1 MLWSAW
7 FLDNT
12 SGTPAVSTAT
22 VLYRFFSCVWIY
34 DTPGALISVFIYYR
48 KFALWIQ
55 GKIHHLRGIVM
66 NSGEEQ
72 MLKTLG

>member
-34 DTPGALISVFIYYR
+34 DTPGALISVFIYYH
-48 KFALWIQ
+48 KFALWIR
-55 GKIHHLRGIVM
+55 GKIHHLIVM

-72 MLKTLG
+72 MLKTLD